1 MTIDLDLDV
10 KQSVQIETIGPIT
23 ERQNRLVGF
32 FQWLDKIV
40 LFLIFF
46 VLILMSLVDHLTF
59 GSHSMK
65 ICINTKFYWS
75 NCCFCRPR
83 KRIKSKILFSSFL
96 LLGLVFFSISKMK
109 STLLILW
116 IVKKNISN
124 VLVMEIYVI
133 IMFHFNVKNES
144 KSAKLSILCNWII
157 NRTCYVTQQQ

>member
-40 LFLIFF
+40 LFLIFV

-75 NCCFCRPR
+75 SCCFCRPR

-116 IVKKNISN
+116 IVKKKYIKRISN
-124 VLVMEIYVI
+124 GNICHNNVSFQCEKWKQIGKTVNLV
-133 IMFHFNVKNES
+133 
-144 KSAKLSILCNWII
+144 
-157 NRTCYVTQQQ
+157 